1 MHKLNLDSV
10 KIEVY
15 VTFIHLHIHCKMNM
29 YAHKRFP
36 FDKMFGSVSTCSNVK
51 MIYDE
56 IV

>member
-1 MHKLNLDSV
+1 MHKLNSDSV
-10 KIEVY
+10 KIEIY
-15 VTFIHLHIHCKMNM
+15 VTFIYLHIHCKMNM

-36 FDKMFGSVSTCSNVK
+36 FDKMFGSVTTCSNVK